1 MNIFHAVRDILT
13 VSVVAHI
20 RLLECSWSIVLGN
33 ERIRSLVLGPHLGW
47 SIASSR
53 GLRVPSDETQQRNPA
68 NYRLWVTLNV
78 LNCWKY

>member
-33 ERIRSLVLGPHLGW
+33 RAV
-47 SIASSR
+47 ASEC
-53 GLRVPSDETQQRNPA
+53 LLM
-68 NYRLWVTLNV
+68 RLNNV
-78 LNCWKY
+78 IQPTIDCG